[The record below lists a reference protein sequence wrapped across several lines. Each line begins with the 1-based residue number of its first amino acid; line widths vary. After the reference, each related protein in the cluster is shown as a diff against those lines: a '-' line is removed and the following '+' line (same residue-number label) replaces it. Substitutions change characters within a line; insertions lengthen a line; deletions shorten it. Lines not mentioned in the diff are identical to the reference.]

1 MQKSFWYMALFIGLL
16 IGGFIYLGSIIT
28 NLSGE
33 KGELDTSTTGVS
45 PEGGETIFWGKG
57 QCHTCHSIGKKG
69 SGIRGP
75 NLGGV
80 GGRAEERAKERVV
93 QGEAGMTATGYLVE
107 SLATPDAYVVKGFK
121 AEMPFVYKAP
131 IALSPDEVKAVILYL
146 QSQEGEVDI
155 AAIVLPPKI
164 MDSVKSGGGNAVAE
178 WKPYLE
184 GDPIAGEALFFDLSG
199 DVACAKC
206 HTVKGVGEK
215 VGPELTTVAAT
226 RSPQYIIESILE
238 PSAVIASGFE
248 PVKVKTKIG
257 KIFTGILKED
267 NDVHVLLMDSAGKIT
282 EIPKAD
288 VKKLKLL
295 KTSVMPPFG
304 NVIKMEDFHNLLA
317 YLLTLK

>member
-1 MQKSFWYMALFIGLL
+1 MQKSFWYMALFTGLL
-16 IGGFIYLGSIIT
+16 IGGFIYLGSVIT

-33 KGELDTSTTGVS
+33 KGELDTSTTGVN

-75 NLGGV
+75 NLGGI
-80 GGRAEERAKERVV
+80 GERAAERAKERVAK
-93 QGEAGMTATGYLVE
+93 GKTDMTATGYLIE

-131 IALSPDEVKAVILYL
+131 IALSPDEVKAVISYL
-146 QSQEGEVDI
+146 QSQEGEVNI
-155 AAIVLPPKI
+155 AEIVLPAKI
-164 MDSVKSGGGNAVAE
+164 MDSVKSGGEEVAE
-178 WKPYLE
+178 WKPYLDGE
-184 GDPIAGEALFFDLSG
+184 PAVGEALFFDLKG

-206 HTVKGVGEK
+206 HTVKGKGEK

-226 RSPQYIIESILE
+226 RSPQYIIESILK

-267 NDVHVLLMDSAGKIT
+267 NEEHVLLMDSAGKIT
-282 EIPKAD
+282 EIPRAD

-304 NVIKMEDFHNLLA
+304 NVINMEDFHNLLA